1 MGVDGL
7 MNESENALPIDDRFW
22 EHIQHLNFDMVIQ
35 LSENKYINILKALQ
49 DVYDAIDRDPEEAKF
64 LATSIAGLMLS
75 SKYGKTDEVY
85 NEMVVYAATKSM
97 DQGLKELLSE
107 KP

>member
-1 MGVDGL
+1 MT
-7 MNESENALPIDDRFW
+7 NESENALPLNEEFW
-22 EHIQHLNFDMVIQ
+22 KHTDHLDFDMVIK
-35 LSENKYINILKALQ
+35 LSEDKYINILTALH
-49 DVYDAIDRDPEEAKF
+49 DVYEAIDRDPEEAKF
-64 LATSIAGLMLS
+64 LATSIAGLLLS

-85 NEMVVYAATKSM
+85 EEMVVQAAKKNM

>member
-1 MGVDGL
+1 VSGL
-7 MNESENALPIDDRFW
+7 TNESENALPLNEKFW
-22 EHIQHLNFDMVIQ
+22 EHADHLDFDMVIK
-35 LSENKYINILKALQ
+35 LSEDKYINILTALH
-49 DVYDAIDRDPEEAKF
+49 DVYEAIDRDPEEAKF
-64 LATSIAGLMLS
+64 LATSIAGLLLS

-85 NEMVVYAATKSM
+85 EEMVVQAAKKNM

>member
-1 MGVDGL
+1 MT
-7 MNESENALPIDDRFW
+7 NESENALPLNEKFW
-22 EHIQHLNFDMVIQ
+22 EHADHLDFDMVIK
-35 LSENKYINILKALQ
+35 LSEDKYINILTALH
-49 DVYDAIDRDPEEAKF
+49 DVYEAIDKDPEGAKF
-64 LATSIAGLMLS
+64 LATSIAGLLLS

-85 NEMVVYAATKSM
+85 EEMVVQAAKKNM

>member
-1 MGVDGL
+1 MT
-7 MNESENALPIDDRFW
+7 NESEDALPLNEDFW
-22 EHIQHLNFDMVIQ
+22 LHTEHLDFDMVIK
-35 LSENKYINILKALQ
+35 LSEDKYINILTALH
-49 DVYDAIDRDPEEAKF
+49 DVYEAIDRDPEEAKF
-64 LATSIAGLMLS
+64 LATSIAGLLLS

-85 NEMVVYAATKSM
+85 EEMVVQAAKKNM

>member
-1 MGVDGL
+1 MT
-7 MNESENALPIDDRFW
+7 NESENALPLNEKFW
-22 EHIQHLNFDMVIQ
+22 EHADHLDFDMVIK
-35 LSENKYINILKALQ
+35 LSEDKYINILTALH
-49 DVYDAIDRDPEEAKF
+49 DVYEAIDRDLEEAKF
-64 LATSIAGLMLS
+64 LTTSIAGLLLS

-85 NEMVVYAATKSM
+85 EEMVVQAAKKNM

>member
-1 MGVDGL
+1 MT
-7 MNESENALPIDDRFW
+7 NESENALPLNEKFW
-22 EHIQHLNFDMVIQ
+22 EHANHLDFDMVIK
-35 LSENKYINILKALQ
+35 LSEDKYINILTALH
-49 DVYDAIDRDPEEAKF
+49 DVYEAIDRDPKEAKF
-64 LATSIAGLMLS
+64 LATSIAGLLLS

-85 NEMVVYAATKSM
+85 EEMVVQAAKKNM

>member
-1 MGVDGL
+1 MT
-7 MNESENALPIDDRFW
+7 NESENALPLNEKFW
-22 EHIQHLNFDMVIQ
+22 EHADHLDFDMVIK
-35 LSENKYINILKALQ
+35 LSEDKYINILTALH
-49 DVYDAIDRDPEEAKF
+49 DVYEAIDRDPEEAKF
-64 LATSIAGLMLS
+64 LTTSIAGLLLS

-85 NEMVVYAATKSM
+85 EEMVVQAAKKNM

>member
-1 MGVDGL
+1 MT
-7 MNESENALPIDDRFW
+7 NESENALPLNEKFW
-22 EHIQHLNFDMVIQ
+22 EHADHLDFDMVIK
-35 LSENKYINILKALQ
+35 LSEDKYINILTALH
-49 DVYDAIDRDPEEAKF
+49 DVYEAIDRDPKEAKF
-64 LATSIAGLMLS
+64 LATSIAGLLLS

-85 NEMVVYAATKSM
+85 EEMVVQAAKKNM

>member
-1 MGVDGL
+1 MT
-7 MNESENALPIDDRFW
+7 NESENALPLNEDFW
-22 EHIQHLNFDMVIQ
+22 LHTEHLDFDMVIK
-35 LSENKYINILKALQ
+35 LSEDKYINILTALH
-49 DVYDAIDRDPEEAKF
+49 DVYEAIDRDPEEAKF
-64 LATSIAGLMLS
+64 LATSIAGLLLS

-85 NEMVVYAATKSM
+85 EEMVVQAAKKNM

>member
-1 MGVDGL
+1 MT
-7 MNESENALPIDDRFW
+7 NESENALPLNEKFW
-22 EHIQHLNFDMVIQ
+22 EHADHLDFDIVIK
-35 LSENKYINILKALQ
+35 LSEDKYINILTALH
-49 DVYDAIDRDPEEAKF
+49 DVYEAIDRDQEEAKF
-64 LATSIAGLMLS
+64 LATSIAGLLLS

-85 NEMVVYAATKSM
+85 EEMVVQAAKKNM